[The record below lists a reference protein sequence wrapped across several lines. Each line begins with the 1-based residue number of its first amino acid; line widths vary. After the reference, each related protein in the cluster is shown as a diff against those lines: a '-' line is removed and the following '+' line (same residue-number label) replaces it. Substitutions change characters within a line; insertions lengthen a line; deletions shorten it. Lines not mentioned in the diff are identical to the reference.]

1 MTIQR
6 LYYERE
12 LPSNLSILG
21 PLYGALC
28 RWASAAGVGTNGCSR
43 IAVAVSEAVT
53 NAIIHA
59 HKNAPNKTVYVAFG
73 VDGGNLVVE
82 VGDRGVFGWTPP
94 EPPDI
99 AHWEQPNGRGIHLIH
114 NLSHAADFLPR
125 NGGGTL
131 VRMTFQA
138 RENDSI
144 KNQTHA
150 GVVGAGQGGS
160 QMESLVETFNDVDVM
175 RISGRID
182 LVTSNTLKDMIR
194 EHLHRERR
202 HLALNL
208 ERVDFINSSG
218 LGSLVSIL
226 KDVRL
231 AGGSLVLSNLAP
243 YVQEIFE
250 ITQLSNVFEIFDVE
264 QAAVESLTG
273 RTETVPVLP

>member
-12 LPSNLSILG
+12 LPSDLSILA
-21 PLYGALC
+21 PLYGAVN
-28 RWASAAGVGTNGCSR
+28 RWTTAAGVGATGCSR
-43 IAVAVSEAVT
+43 ISVAVSEAVT

-73 VDGGNLVVE
+73 VDGDHLVVE
-82 VGDRGVFGWTPP
+82 IGDRGVFGW
-94 EPPDI
+94 EPPK
-99 AHWEQPNGRGIHLIH
+99 APGVEHWAQPNGRGIHLIN
-114 NLSHAADFLPR
+114 NLSHSAEFLPR

-131 VRMTFQA
+131 VRMIFQA
-138 RENDSI
+138 RETDSTQ
-144 KNQTHA
+144 NQMAA
-150 GVVGAGQGGS
+150 GAMGAGQGGN

-175 RISGRID
+175 RVSGRID

-202 HLALNL
+202 HLILNL

-250 ITQLSNVFEIFDVE
+250 ITQLSNVFEIFDAE

-273 RTETVPVLP
+273 RTEIVPVNP

>member
-1 MTIQR
+1 VTIQR
-6 LYYERE
+6 LDYERE
-12 LPSNLSILG
+12 LPSDLSILA
-21 PLYGALC
+21 PLYGTLS
-28 RWASAAGVGTNGCSR
+28 RWATAAGIRATVCYR
-43 IAVAVSEAVT
+43 ITVAVSEAVT

-59 HKNAPNKTVYVAFG
+59 HNNAPNKTVYVALG
-73 VDGGNLVVE
+73 ADGDGLVVE
-82 VGDRGVFGWTPP
+82 VGDRGVFGWIPP
-94 EPPDI
+94 QPPDVD
-99 AHWEQPNGRGIHLIH
+99 HWEQPTGRGIQLIH
-114 NLSHAADFLPR
+114 NLSHSVKFLPR
-125 NGGGTL
+125 KGGGTL

-138 RENDSI
+138 RETDSI
-144 KNQTHA
+144 ENQTED
-150 GVVGAGQGGS
+150 GVVGACQGGN
-160 QMESLVETFNDVDVM
+160 QMESLVETFSDVDVM

-182 LVTSNTLKDMIR
+182 LVTSNTLKDMVR

-202 HLALNL
+202 HLVLNL

-250 ITQLSNVFEIFDVE
+250 ITQLSNVFEIFDAE

-273 RTETVPVLP
+273 RSEMVAVNP

>member
-1 MTIQR
+1 MTIR
-6 LYYERE
+6 RCDYERE
-12 LPSNLSILG
+12 LPSDLSILA
-21 PLYGALC
+21 PLYGTIS
-28 RWASAAGVGTNGCSR
+28 RWAAAAGMGTTGCNR

-59 HKNAPNKTVYVAFG
+59 HANAPQKTVYVALG
-73 VDGGNLVVE
+73 AEEDHLVVE
-82 VGDRGVFGWTPP
+82 IGDRGAYGWTAP
-94 EPPDI
+94 EPPD
-99 AHWEQPNGRGIHLIH
+99 AAQWEQTHGRGIHLIH
-114 NLSHAADFLPR
+114 NLSHSASFLPR
-125 NGGGTL
+125 TGGGTL
-131 VRMTFQA
+131 VRMTFEA

-144 KNQTHA
+144 LNQNAA
-150 GVVGAGQGGS
+150 GLVGAGPGGNP
-160 QMESLVETFNDVDVM
+160 MESLVETFDDVDVM

-182 LVTSNTLKDMIR
+182 LVTSNTLKDMVR

-202 HLALNL
+202 HLVLNL

-250 ITQLSNVFEIFDVE
+250 ITQLSNVFEIYNVE
-264 QAAVESLTG
+264 IDAVESLAG
-273 RTETVPVLP
+273 RSEPVAINP

>member
-1 MTIQR
+1 VTIQR

-12 LPSNLSILG
+12 LPSDLSVLA
-21 PLYGALC
+21 PLYGVLN
-28 RWASAAGVGTNGCSR
+28 RWTHAAGIGATGCSR
-43 IAVAVSEAVT
+43 ISVAVSEAVT
-53 NAIIHA
+53 NVIIHA
-59 HKNAPNKTVYVAFG
+59 HKNAPDKTVYVAFG
-73 VDGGNLVVE
+73 VDGDQLVVE
-82 VGDRGVFGWTPP
+82 IGDRGVFGWTPP
-94 EPPDI
+94 MPPDVE
-99 AHWEQPNGRGIHLIH
+99 HWEQPNGRGIHLIH
-114 NLSHAADFLPR
+114 NLAHSAEFLPR

-138 RENDSI
+138 RETDSI
-144 KNQTHA
+144 ENQTA
-150 GVVGAGQGGS
+150 AAAVNGGQGGN

-175 RISGRID
+175 RVSGRID

-202 HLALNL
+202 HLVLNL

-250 ITQLSNVFEIFDVE
+250 ITQLSNVFEIFDAE
-264 QAAVESLTG
+264 LAAVESLTG
-273 RTETVPVLP
+273 RTEIVPVNP